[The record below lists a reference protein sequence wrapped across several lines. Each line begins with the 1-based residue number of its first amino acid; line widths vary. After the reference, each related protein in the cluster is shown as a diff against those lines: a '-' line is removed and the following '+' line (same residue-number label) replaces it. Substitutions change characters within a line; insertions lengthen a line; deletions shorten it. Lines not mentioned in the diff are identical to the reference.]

1 MFQMNC
7 ENCGELIKSLRLAEV
22 QVVECIECAKIV
34 VVKNVVVSNE
44 NESNK
49 NRTSLK
55 NFLRTTKTKFRM
67 KKYDNTNLMKKNIT
81 DDRLT
86 KHLVRD
92 DYRLKISDDLFGQI
106 NFDQNKRLARILNIS
121 YEGAGIEFS
130 ERGDLPTNDSEAQL
144 QLLLPGYDEILSI
157 PAKVSWTKNPGKNTI
172 NPSVTMGLHFRDID
186 LYTHKCLSG
195 FIWGNQ
201 TQNINTRQC

>member
-1 MFQMNC
+1 MNC

-22 QVVECIECAKIV
+22 HVVECPECAKIV

-49 NRTSLK
+49 KRPSLK

-86 KHLVRD
+86 KHLLRD

-130 ERGDLPTNDSEAQL
+130 ERGDLPTNDSEAKL
-144 QLLLPGYDEILSI
+144 QLLLPGYEEILSI
-157 PAKVSWTKNPGKNTI
+157 PAKVSWTKNPGKNMI